1 MSSWE
6 AVTLTQE
13 DVDSFREPTFGKV
26 WRGYDPDEVSAY
38 VKRLKARIQVL
49 HHNAAEFESELEQMR
64 KTGAGNAD
72 EASSDE
78 SHETL
83 AERLAVVLQAFDEV
97 MQRLRTEAQAEADEI
112 VKVAKAD
119 ADRIR
124 VDAQANAE
132 AVRADAERAS
142 KEARDQADQ
151 LLSGL
156 ESRRTSMLVEIRALK
171 DRMLDAARAIVPA
184 GSDAE
189 VQADDVVIVEDE
201 VTSTEG
207 TDERSEFSGRS

>member
-1 MSSWE
+1 MSTWE
-6 AVTLTQE
+6 SVSLSPD
-13 DVDSFREPTFGKV
+13 DVASMSEPTFKKA
-26 WRGYDPDEVSAY
+26 WRGYDPDEVSAHL
-38 VKRLKARIQVL
+38 KRLMSRIRVL
-49 HHNAAEFESELEQMR
+49 EHSAAEFESELEQLR
-64 KTGAGNAD
+64 KTGGGDDD
-72 EASSDE
+72 EAASDE

-112 VKVAKAD
+112 VEVAKAD

-132 AVRADAERAS
+132 AVRADADRAS
-142 KEARDQADQ
+142 KEARDQADL

-156 ESRRTSMLVEIRALK
+156 ESRRSSMLVEIRTLK
-171 DRMLDAARAIVPA
+171 DRMLEAARAIVPA
-184 GSDAE
+184 TSE
-189 VQADDVVIVEDE
+189 ADDLVVVEDE

-207 TDERSEFSGRS
+207 TDERSELSGQN